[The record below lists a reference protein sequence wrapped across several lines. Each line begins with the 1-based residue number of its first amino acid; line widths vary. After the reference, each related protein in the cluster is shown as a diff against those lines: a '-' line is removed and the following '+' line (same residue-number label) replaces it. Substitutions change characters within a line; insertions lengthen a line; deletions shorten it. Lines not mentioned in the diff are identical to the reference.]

1 MHCLIHDFF
10 LQLVGCV
17 YVDKLF
23 TRNCWV
29 IQLFGINCL
38 LPTSGNIISD
48 GQRQFSVSICLIW
61 WQSEPSVCMS
71 LLDLVVVSGVLC
83 GFGMGLLDV
92 VMVRASFLCQF
103 VWCGDGK
110 SQFSVSIFS
119 GQFLSESQFS
129 VCVCWILWEKQ
140 FSVCGCWILWER
152 QFSVCVCWILWE
164 SQFSV
169 ICWMWWWSE
178 PIFCASLLYVVI
190 VRPIFSGQ
198 FLSESQ
204 FSVNC
209 WMWW

>member
-1 MHCLIHDFF
+1 MITVNIDYDIRMHCLIHDFF

-23 TRNCWV
+23 IGNCWV

-38 LPTSGNIISD
+38 LPTSANIISE

-61 WQSEPSVCMS
+61 WQSGPSVCMS
-71 LLDLVVVSGVLC
+71 SLDLVVVSGVLSV
-83 GFGMGLLDV
+83 FGMGLLD

-129 VCVCWILWEKQ
+129 VCVG
-140 FSVCGCWILWER
+140 FYER
-152 QFSVCVCWILWE
+152 QFSVCVCWILWDN
-164 SQFSV
+164 F
-169 ICWMWWWSE
+169 
-178 PIFCASLLYVVI
+178 LYVFVEFCE
-190 VRPIFSGQ
+190 RDN
-198 FLSESQ
+198 FL
-204 FSVNC
+204 
-209 WMWW
+209 